1 MLHVGLGCLRWSV
14 DTLFLQTEADAAL
27 VRRATNVSS
36 SVNSFSFQ
44 PVLLESSSPT
54 TTVQDDYS
62 IRA

>member
-1 MLHVGLGCLRWSV
+1 M
-14 DTLFLQTEADAAL
+14 LQTEADAAL

-54 TTVQDDYS
+54 ITVQDDYS